1 MEDKSKYLVEGS
13 KSFALNLPSYL
24 KTGKSFLRMPKRQ
37 EMKMWATTE
46 SQAGRTLSGTSDSM
60 LSHT

>member
-1 MEDKSKYLVEGS
+1 MEDNSKYLVKRLQE
-13 KSFALNLPSYL
+13 FPSYL

>member
-1 MEDKSKYLVEGS
+1 MEDNSKYLVKRLQEFS
-13 KSFALNLPSYL
+13 SYL